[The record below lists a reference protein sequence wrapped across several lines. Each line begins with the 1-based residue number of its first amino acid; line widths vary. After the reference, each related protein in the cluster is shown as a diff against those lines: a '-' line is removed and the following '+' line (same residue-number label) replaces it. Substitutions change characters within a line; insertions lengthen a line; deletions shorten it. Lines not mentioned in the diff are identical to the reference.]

1 MNSVEQGN
9 NKEGGEI
16 DARGGERQEG
26 ACDMLWAP
34 ALPIGM
40 ALGGGGGGREE
51 ELGKQ
56 IVQERV

>member
-1 MNSVEQGN
+1 ML
-9 NKEGGEI
+9 GEI
-16 DARGGERQEG
+16 DARGGKRQEG

-40 ALGGGGGGREE
+40 ALGGGGGGRERMS
-51 ELGKQ
+51 LGKQ